1 MDLQKF
7 PAERYAAYAVLL
19 TVGVLFFR
27 FLAMPLLFAAL
38 PFLLAFAAAYACR
51 PLAIRLHR
59 RTGISVG
66 ILCAAL
72 IFFFLLV
79 LSVGLFFAVRGAA
92 GELLSLGNR
101 LLGNGDPA
109 TDLAHAVS
117 AWWSGVTARF
127 PILAGL
133 LPQGDTA
140 WQDLLLSR
148 LGDIGTRVGE
158 YALAAAGKLAQALPL
173 WFLFFCVTLVAA
185 FYFARDMDKMRAGML
200 ALLPP
205 RAARA
210 VLQAKDGA
218 WQAAV
223 GYLRAYLILM
233 LLTFA
238 LLLVGF
244 LLLSLPYALLLSAL
258 FALLD
263 LLPVLG
269 VGLFLVPWAIVELLL
284 GNVFRGVGL
293 LILYAVIALAKQ
305 IAEPHLV
312 GRGLGLHPLI
322 ATAAGYIGFRF
333 FGFAG
338 LLLFPPLCL
347 LLRVFFPSEAAE
359 PGDGKG

>member
-1 MDLQKF
+1 MDLSKI
-7 PAERYAAYAVLL
+7 PAERYAAYAVLAV
-19 TVGVLFFR
+19 VGALFFR

-59 RTGISVG
+59 RTGISTGVW
-66 ILCAAL
+66 CASL
-72 IFFFLLV
+72 IFFFLFV
-79 LSVGLFFAVRGAA
+79 LAVMLFFAVRGVA

-101 LLGNGDPA
+101 LLGEGDPA
-109 TDLAHAVS
+109 AGLAHAVS
-117 AWWSGVTARF
+117 EWWSSMAARF
-127 PILAGL
+127 PVLSGL
-133 LPQGDTA
+133 LPQGDSE
-140 WQDLLLSR
+140 WRELLLSR
-148 LGDIGTRVGE
+148 LGDIGTQLGE
-158 YALAAAGKLAQALPL
+158 YALSAAGRLAQALPL

-205 RAARA
+205 RASRA

-218 WQAAV
+218 WQAV
-223 GYLRAYLILM
+223 GGYLRAYLVLM

-238 LLLVGF
+238 LLSVGF
-244 LLLSLPYALLLSAL
+244 LLLSVPYALLLSAL

-263 LLPVLG
+263 LLPILG

-293 LILYAVIALAKQ
+293 LILYAVIALVRQ

-347 LLRVFFPSEAAE
+347 LLRVFFSSKASE
-359 PGDGKG
+359 PGEGKG